1 MQACCA
7 CGGGGAGDPPL
18 TCAAAG
24 SSTCLAENG
33 CMLAGGACV
42 ESPVSCDGTTTG
54 ACTCTQLTL
63 SIAGVPVSFTLIPV
77 TDPASCC
84 LGFCSFLGVKADTAV
99 PYHLSFRR
107 GKYYAT
113 RVASFPACLPSSG
126 ELSFAGVYDI
136 EEVQAACHAA
146 PSDHST
152 PPVRPSEVP
161 VDLGPPDAWAN
172 SAQCLTWASNGQ
184 CESDPGFMLVNCNHT
199 CAKVGLGK
207 RQYNARCPIPPNR
220 TAALPPGVLH
230 RTFDRAM
237 TDFADLKPER
247 ISVDPPALFHSQSS
261 RIEASFAAGCVS
273 R

>member
-1 MQACCA
+1 MRF
-7 CGGGGAGDPPL
+7 L
-18 TCAAAG
+18 T
-24 SSTCLAENG
+24 
-33 CMLAGGACV
+33 
-42 ESPVSCDGTTTG
+42 
-54 ACTCTQLTL
+54 
-63 SIAGVPVSFTLIPV
+63 
-77 TDPASCC
+77 
-84 LGFCSFLGVKADTAV
+84 
-99 PYHLSFRR
+99 R
-107 GKYYAT
+107 
-113 RVASFPACLPSSG
+113 
-126 ELSFAGVYDI
+126 
-136 EEVQAACHAA
+136 A
-146 PSDHST
+146 PH
-152 PPVRPSEVP
+152 
-161 VDLGPPDAWAN
+161 LGPPDAWAN